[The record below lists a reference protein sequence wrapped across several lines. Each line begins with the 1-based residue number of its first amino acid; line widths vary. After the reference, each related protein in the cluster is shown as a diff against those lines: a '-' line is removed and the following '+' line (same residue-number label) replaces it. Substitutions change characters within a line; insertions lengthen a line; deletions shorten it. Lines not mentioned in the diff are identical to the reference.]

1 MQDCRVLHL
10 LDSAAMKRRVLAAV
24 LPARSSLRELLQLAL
39 PVVVVQVG
47 LMLMGVVD
55 SIMVGRVSA
64 AALAG
69 VALGNVYFFAFAI
82 FGTGVVMAL
91 DPVVSQA
98 VGAGDEPAIA
108 RAVQRGLLLSAL
120 LTIPVSIPLCFAGPV
135 LALLGQP
142 ADAVPI
148 AHEYTLRIVPS
159 VFPFFA
165 FVVFR
170 QTLQAMG
177 RLAPIVWLTVLA
189 NLLNVWLDWS
199 LVYGHFGM
207 PALSANGAAWA
218 TTISRWAMMVGLVA
232 VAWRDLHGHLRAVQ
246 PEVFRTAPLRRMI
259 AIGAPIGVHMQ
270 LEFGVFGAVGL
281 LMGRLGTDAVAA
293 HQIALNLA
301 SLTFMVPLGVSAAAT
316 VLVGRAVGQGQPE
329 SVRHAARAA
338 LFVGV
343 GFMCCTAI
351 LFIVVPSLFAMVY
364 SRDVAVV
371 ALAAS
376 LIPIAGVFQ
385 VFDGLQAV
393 SAGVLRG
400 LADTR
405 YPMVIG
411 LVGFWLV
418 GLPISLWLAF
428 SMGLGP
434 QGLWWGLVAGL
445 VAVATLLLLRV
456 RHRLGR
462 EMVRVVIDEGR
473 RA

>member
-1 MQDCRVLHL
+1 MPRHT
-10 LDSAAMKRRVLAAV
+10 LAAI
-24 LPARSSLRELLQLAL
+24 LPARSSLRELLQLAF

>member
-1 MQDCRVLHL
+1 MSRPSLSV
-10 LDSAAMKRRVLAAV
+10 A
-24 LPARSSLRELLQLAL
+24 LPSRESLRALLGLAL

-69 VALGNVYFFAFAI
+69 VALGNVYFFAFSI

-108 RAVQRGLLLSAL
+108 RAVQRGLLLSLL
-120 LTIPVSIPLCFAGPV
+120 LTVPVSVPLFFAGPI
-135 LALLGQP
+135 LAALGQP

-148 AHEYTLRIVPS
+148 AHGYVLRVIPGI
-159 VFPFFA
+159 FPFFA

-177 RLAPIVWLTVLA
+177 RLAPIVWLTVFA
-189 NLLNVWLDWS
+189 NLLNVVLDWAM
-199 LVYGHFGM
+199 VYGHLGL
-207 PALSANGAAWA
+207 PAMGANGSAWA
-218 TTISRWAMMVGLVA
+218 TTISRWVMVLGLLGA
-232 VAWRDLHGHLRAVQ
+232 AWDSLHGHLRELH
-246 PEVFRTAPLRRMI
+246 PEVFHTAPLRRML

-316 VLVGRAVGQGQPE
+316 VLVGRAVGRGDAE
-329 SVRHAARAA
+329 EVRAA
-338 LFVGV
+338 AQSALLLGV
-343 GFMCCTAI
+343 GFMCGTALI
-351 LFIVVPSLFAMVY
+351 FLTLPELFARIY
-364 SRDVAVV
+364 SRDPVV
-371 ALAAS
+371 IALAAT
-376 LIPIAGVFQ
+376 LIPLAGVFQ
-385 VFDGLQAV
+385 VFDGIQAV
-393 SAGVLRG
+393 SAGILRG
-400 LADTR
+400 VADTR
-405 YPMVIG
+405 YPMVVG

-418 GLPISLWLAF
+418 GLPLSLALAF
-428 SMGLGP
+428 SFGLGP
-434 QGLWWGLVAGL
+434 PGLWWGLVAGL
-445 VAVATLLLLRV
+445 AVVALLLLRRV
-456 RHRLGR
+456 RIRLR
-462 EMVRVVIDEGR
+462 MAMERVIV
-473 RA
+473 

>member
-1 MQDCRVLHL
+1 MRRPRL
-10 LDSAAMKRRVLAAV
+10 LPS
-24 LPARSSLRELLQLAL
+24 LPRKAEFSELLNLAL

-82 FGTGVVMAL
+82 FGVGVVMAL
-91 DPVVSQA
+91 DPVVAQV
-98 VGAGDEPAIA
+98 VGARDEPAIA
-108 RAVQRGLLLSAL
+108 RAVQRGLLLSLL
-120 LTIPVSIPLCFAGPV
+120 LTVPASVPLLFAGP
-135 LALLGQP
+135 LLTLLGQP

-148 AHEYTLRIVPS
+148 AHGYVLRMIPG

-165 FVVFR
+165 FIVFR

-177 RLAPIVWLTVLA
+177 RLRPIVWLTVLA
-189 NLLNVWLDWS
+189 NLLNTLLDWTM
-199 LVYGHFGM
+199 VYGHWGM
-207 PALSANGAAWA
+207 PAMGANGAAWA
-218 TTISRWAMMVGLVA
+218 TTISRWAMVLGLLA
-232 VAWRDLHGHLRAVQ
+232 VAWPDLHGHLRALH
-246 PEVFRTAPLRRMI
+246 PEVLRTAPLRRML

-270 LEFGVFGAVGL
+270 LEFGVFGGVGL

-316 VLVGRAVGQGQPE
+316 VLVGRAVGQGRPRQ
-329 SVRHAARAA
+329 VRAA
-338 LFVGV
+338 AWAALIVGV
-343 GFMCCTAI
+343 AFMCCTA
-351 LFIVVPSLFAMVY
+351 LVFTSVPTLLAQLY
-364 SRDVAVV
+364 SNDATVV
-371 ALAAS
+371 ALAAT
-376 LIPIAGVFQ
+376 LLPIAGVFQ

-400 LADTR
+400 VADTR
-405 YPMVIG
+405 YPMLIG

-428 SMGLGP
+428 PMGLGP

-445 VAVATLLLLRV
+445 AAVASLLVLRV
-456 RHRLGR
+456 RHRLSR
-462 EMVRVVIDEGR
+462 DVARVLIDHVPAG
-473 RA
+473 